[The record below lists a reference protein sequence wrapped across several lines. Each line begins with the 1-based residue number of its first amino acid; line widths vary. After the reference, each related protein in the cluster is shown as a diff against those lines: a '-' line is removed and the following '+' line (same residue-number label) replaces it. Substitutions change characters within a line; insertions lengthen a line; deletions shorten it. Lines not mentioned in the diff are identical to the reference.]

1 MKYISF
7 DIETA
12 GLEPGKHSVLEFGA
26 VIDDFET
33 PVDELPTFRRLL
45 DHETVVGSNYALG
58 MHADTGI
65 LKELQNGE
73 AEQGGEIIRP
83 KRLGADFAH
92 FLFRNGFDGGEDYVG
107 TIQEAVSSH
116 TLWAG
121 GKNVASFDIPHV
133 REIPGF
139 SDSIQFHHRV
149 LDPGPMYFDPA
160 EDEEVPD
167 LSTCLERAGL
177 DSNIEHTGVADSKD
191 VIKLIRK
198 AKGVDIE

>member
-1 MKYISF
+1 MRYISF

-33 PVDELPTFRRLL
+33 PIDELPTFRVLL
-45 DHETVVGSNYALG
+45 DHETIVGHSYALG

-73 AEQGGEIIRP
+73 AEQGGKIIP
-83 KRLGADFAH
+83 PDELGFELALWLMKH
-92 FLFRNGFDGGEDYVG
+92 GMIERNFDK
-107 TIQEAVSSH
+107 
-116 TLWAG
+116 TLRESASDQKFTAA

-133 REIPGF
+133 REIPEF
-139 SDSIQFHHRV
+139 SDYIKFHHRV

-160 EDEEVPD
+160 EDDVVPD
-167 LSTCLERAGL
+167 LPTCLERAGF

-198 AKGVDIE
+198 AKGVDIK